1 MATKVKK
8 TDEVIALDEHL
19 SKSEKFI
26 EKNLKTIVVAVVA
39 VVIVVGGWFIY
50 SNHMDKVESEAQVAI
65 SKSQALFG
73 QEQFDLALNGDG
85 ATSIGFLKV
94 IDVYGGTKTSNIAK
108 LYAALCYANTGK
120 LDEAIKLFEDFNLQ
134 DDDIISPS
142 SIAALGNCYVK
153 KGENEKGA
161 ELLVKAATKANN
173 NSLSPVF
180 LLQAGE
186 IYESLNNNAKAL
198 ELYKQI
204 KEKYFRSPISAEI
217 DKYINRV
224 GE

>member
-73 QEQFDLALNGDG
+73 QEQFYLALNGDG

-120 LDEAIKLFEDFNLQ
+120 LDEAIKMFEDFNIQ

-173 NSLSPVF
+173 NSLSPIF

>member
-108 LYAALCYANTGK
+108 
-120 LDEAIKLFEDFNLQ
+120 FSF
-134 DDDIISPS
+134 
-142 SIAALGNCYVK
+142 
-153 KGENEKGA
+153 
-161 ELLVKAATKANN
+161 LVKMIFK
-173 NSLSPVF
+173 S
-180 LLQAGE
+180 
-186 IYESLNNNAKAL
+186 
-198 ELYKQI
+198 
-204 KEKYFRSPISAEI
+204 
-217 DKYINRV
+217 
-224 GE
+224 